1 VRTVLRD
8 RHAASAAPI
17 GVHGGP
23 WKNGQIS
30 SAMPR
35 QSAVAD
41 SSPSTANRPRLIR
54 CRITYERGIRAYAAS
69 GLRKSKNFLV
79 TVEAYSPVMVRGP
92 RSRTVS

>member
-1 VRTVLRD
+1 VPTGLRD

-41 SSPSTANRPRLIR
+41 SSPSRANRPRLIR
-54 CRITYERGIRAYAAS
+54 CRITYERGIRAYGAS
-69 GLRKSKNFLV
+69 GLRKSKNVLV
-79 TVEAYSPVMVRGP
+79 TAEA
-92 RSRTVS
+92 

>member
-1 VRTVLRD
+1 VRTVRRD

-54 CRITYERGIRAYAAS
+54 CKITYERGIRAYAAS
-69 GLRKSKNFLV
+69 GLRKSKNFRV

>member
-1 VRTVLRD
+1 MRTVRRD

-30 SAMPR
+30 SAIPR

-54 CRITYERGIRAYAAS
+54 CKITYERGIRAYAAS
-69 GLRKSKNFLV
+69 GLRKSKNFRV

>member
-1 VRTVLRD
+1 MRTVRRD

-30 SAMPR
+30 SAIPR

-69 GLRKSKNFLV
+69 GLRKSKNFRV